1 MTLVPVHV
9 LVSVKASVVSW
20 SNVPVVYIFFVF
32 VYDFCFL
39 FHPFLVFSAVVHVN
53 CCILY
58 YR

>member
-1 MTLVPVHV
+1 MTLVPVRV
-9 LVSVKASVVSW
+9 LVCVKASVVSW

-32 VYDFCFL
+32 VYDFGFL
-39 FHPFLVFSAVVHVN
+39 FHLFLVFAAVLHVN